1 MAIKYLI
8 DTNVFLE
15 ILLNQEKKEL
25 CKKCLTDRFGEI
37 AISDFSLHSVG
48 MILFRNKKFELLNS
62 FVNDVLSQIEILTLR
77 NKQYLEISQ
86 IAKKFNLDFD
96 DAYQVTI
103 ASVRNLII
111 ITMDKDFEKVGDFY
125 KIEFI

>member
-86 IAKKFNLDFD
+86 IAKK
-96 DAYQVTI
+96 V
-103 ASVRNLII
+103 
-111 ITMDKDFEKVGDFY
+111 
-125 KIEFI
+125 

>member
-96 DAYQVTI
+96 DAYLVTI

>member
-48 MILFRNKKFELLNS
+48 MILFRNKKFELFNS

>member
-37 AISDFSLHSVG
+37 AISDFSLHSLGV
-48 MILFRNKKFELLNS
+48 ILFRNKKFELFNS

-103 ASVRNLII
+103 ASVKNLIVV
-111 ITMDKDFEKVGDFY
+111 TMDKDFDKVGDFY

>member
-1 MAIKYLI
+1 M
-8 DTNVFLE
+8 
-15 ILLNQEKKEL
+15 

-48 MILFRNKKFELLNS
+48 VILFRNKKFELFNS

>member
-1 MAIKYLI
+1 MATKYLI

-48 MILFRNKKFELLNS
+48 VILFRNKKFELFNS